1 MPSLSRSC
9 CTSLVTS
16 SSLSNREVRRR
27 FHLHILAA
35 RKDLMHLT
43 AWLNRDGVMSMGP
56 SGWREKSVSID
67 ITSSKWPWIAQSF
80 DHNVTYVRNVQAC
93 GVRLFRVESGIFLFL
108 FGP

>member
-43 AWLNRDGVMSMGP
+43 AWLNRDGVIEHGS
-56 SGWREKSVSID
+56 
-67 ITSSKWPWIAQSF
+67 
-80 DHNVTYVRNVQAC
+80 
-93 GVRLFRVESGIFLFL
+93 FRVAREVGVNRHYIFEVAVDRAVL
-108 FGP
+108 